1 MRRQRSARTPKA
13 RTGGLVVKKLADEL
27 LVYDLRTHKAH
38 CLNPASALVWSR
50 CDGRRTVSEIAA
62 LLSDEE
68 EGLFTEEV
76 IWLALN
82 QLERFS
88 LLEEKLDA
96 SPASTLLSRREL
108 AKKMGLAS
116 VAALP
121 FILSILAPEAAAAAT
136 CFPLGSGCNTNVQC
150 CSGLCIGGTCVCMG
164 KDSPCT
170 VDANCCSGRCGSAL
184 NKCLP

>member
-1 MRRQRSARTPKA
+1 MRRASRAQTPKA
-13 RTGGLVVKKLADEL
+13 RQEGLVVKRLADEV
-27 LVYDLRTHKAH
+27 LVYDLKTHKAH
-38 CLNPASALVWSR
+38 CLNPASALVWNL
-50 CDGRRTVSEIAA
+50 CDGQRTAGEIAA
-62 LLSDEE
+62 LLSTEE

-76 IWLALN
+76 VWLALN

-88 LLEEKLDA
+88 LLEERMEQPPL
-96 SPASTLLSRREL
+96 STLLSRREL
-108 AKKMGLAS
+108 AKKMGLMS
-116 VAALP
+116 VTALP
-121 FILSILAPEAAAAAT
+121 FILSILAPAAAAAAT

-170 VDANCCSGRCGSAL
+170 VDANCCSTRCGSAL

>member
-1 MRRQRSARTPKA
+1 MRRRGQTPKA
-13 RTGGLVVKKLADEL
+13 RTEGLVVKQLVDEV

-38 CLNPASALVWSR
+38 CLNPASALVWNL
-50 CDGRRTVSEIAA
+50 CDGRRTISEIAA
-62 LLSDEE
+62 LLSTEE
-68 EGLFTEEV
+68 EGLFTQEV
-76 IWLALN
+76 VWLALN

-88 LLEEKLDA
+88 LLEEKIEQP
-96 SPASTLLSRREL
+96 SSSILLSRREL
-108 AKKMGLAS
+108 AKRMGLVS

-150 CSGLCIGGTCVCMG
+150 CSGLCINNTCVCMG